1 MEIWKTIE
9 GFENYEISNFGNVRS
24 IERYTKGRFSF
35 ILRKQ
40 KIIKPQLRERYLSV
54 GLYNN
59 SKFNSNPIHRLVAL
73 HFVDNPENK
82 PQVNHIDGNK
92 LNNHYTN
99 LEWCTAKENIKHS
112 YDIGI
117 RKIGENHHLSKL
129 NENDILEIRE
139 NKNNLTQKELGLI
152 YGVTHFLINRIVT
165 KKEWAQVK

>member
-1 MEIWKTIE
+1 MEVWKLIE

-24 IERYTKGRFSF
+24 IERYTKGRFGF
-35 ILRKQ
+35 VLRKQ
-40 KIIKPQLRERYLSV
+40 KTIKPQLRERYMAV

-59 SKFNSNPIHRLVAL
+59 LKFNSNPIHRLVAQA
-73 HFVDNPENK
+73 FIPNPDNK

-92 LNNHYTN
+92 LNNNYSN
-99 LEWCTAKENIKHS
+99 LEWCTSKENVKHS

-117 RKIGENHHLSKL
+117 RKTGEKHHCAKL
-129 NENDILEIRE
+129 KENDILEIRT

-165 KKEWAQVK
+165 KKEWKHVK